1 MPPTSP
7 KIFLAPMAG
16 ITDLPFRLICKN
28 YGADKVYSEMIS
40 STGLY
45 YNNRHKSLQLAKS
58 IPKESPM
65 AVQLFGNDPKHFG
78 YASKIITAL
87 NKENFGIPYLRT
99 PEAIDINFG
108 CPAPKI
114 YRQESGCF
122 LMSRP
127 GDARK
132 IVQEVLANTY
142 LPVSIKIRAGIKN
155 CNALTFLEK
164 IEDLNWH
171 TLIVH
176 ARSYEQ
182 GFSGEPDYS
191 LIREIK
197 KRYPEKEIVANG
209 GIFTPED
216 ARKMLQ
222 ETQADGL
229 AIARGTMGNPWIF
242 SQIKECLQT
251 GHYTKPALKEI
262 KKTALQHT
270 KLIKKYKGE
279 RKIIEMRKHL
289 GWYLKDFP
297 NAKKLRIQ
305 INSAESFSQMENL
318 IKKAGDL
325 A

>member
-1 MPPTSP
+1 MSP

-16 ITDLPFRLICKN
+16 ITDLPFRLICKKQ
-28 YGADKVYSEMIS
+28 GADKVYSEMIS

-45 YNNRHKSLQLAKS
+45 YNNRRKSLQLAKS
-58 IPKESPM
+58 VPEEGPL
-65 AVQLFGNDPKHFG
+65 AVQLFGNNPTHFG
-78 YASKIITAL
+78 YASKVVTNL
-87 NKENFGIPYLRT
+87 DKESFEIPYLRT
-99 PEAIDINFG
+99 PESIDINFG

-122 LMSRP
+122 LMYRP

-132 IVQEVLANTY
+132 IVQEVLANTH

-155 CNALTFLEK
+155 FSALTFLEK

-182 GFSGEPDYS
+182 GFSGAPDYQ

-197 KRYPEKEIVANG
+197 KRFPDKEIIANG

-216 ARKMLQ
+216 AQKML
-222 ETQADGL
+222 EKTLADGL
-229 AIARGTMGNPWIF
+229 AVARGALGNPWLF
-242 SQIKECLQT
+242 SQIKEYLKT
-251 GHYTKPALKEI
+251 GHYTKPSFEEI
-262 KKTALQHT
+262 KKTAQKHAE
-270 KLIKKYKGE
+270 LIKKYKGE
-279 RKIIEMRKHL
+279 GKMMEMRKHL
-289 GWYLKDFP
+289 GWYFKDFP
-297 NAKKLRIQ
+297 SAKKLRIQ
-305 INSAESFSQMENL
+305 INSAESFTQIKNL